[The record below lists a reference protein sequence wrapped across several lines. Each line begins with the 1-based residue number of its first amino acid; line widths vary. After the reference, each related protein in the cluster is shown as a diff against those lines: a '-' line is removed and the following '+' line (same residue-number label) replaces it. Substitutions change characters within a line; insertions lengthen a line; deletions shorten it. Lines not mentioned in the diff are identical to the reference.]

1 MKPTKILYVEDDPG
15 SQTLVS
21 RVLAAEGYR
30 VVLANN
36 GLEGIDVATRER
48 PDLILMDINIGD
60 LDGYEVTTK
69 LRSVEDLQHVPIIAL
84 TANVLKGDRER
95 ALIAGCDGY
104 ISKPIDVDEFPRQIE
119 AFLQGRRETVPSD
132 QQVDYLTRYS
142 QQLVEHL
149 ETKVIELKKANR
161 ELQRLEKM
169 KSDFIILSA
178 HELRTPLTTAYG
190 YARMLLTTE
199 ALKSETEAGGQVQ
212 FFAQKIFDAINR
224 LNEVVNDILNIA
236 LIQSNQMKLEIETV
250 SLEKVVNSALIELN
264 PLEKGR
270 DLVINIDPPLAN
282 LPPVEG
288 DENRLRQVFWN
299 LLSNAVKF
307 TPDGGSVTVDGRADE
322 THVYIQVRDSGIG
335 VPKEDQA
342 RIFDSFYVTRDT
354 AYHSSSKVAFSGGGM
369 GIGLSIVRGIVEAHH
384 GDVWVESS
392 GIPGEGANF
401 VVKLPRKQPNR
412 LQ

>member
-36 GLEGIDVATRER
+36 GLEGIDVATREQ

-60 LDGYEVTTK
+60 LDGYAVTTK
-69 LRSVEDLQHVPIIAL
+69 LRSIEELQHVPIIAL

-104 ISKPIDVDEFPRQIE
+104 ISKPIDVDEFPRQIA
-119 AFLQGRRETVPSD
+119 AFLQGHRETVPSD

-149 ETKVIELKKANR
+149 EAKVLELKKANR

-190 YARMLLTTE
+190 YARMLLTLE
-199 ALKSETEAGGQVQ
+199 ALKGDEEEGKQVQ
-212 FFAQKIFDAINR
+212 FFAQKIFNAINR

-236 LIQSNQMKLEIETV
+236 LIQS
-250 SLEKVVNSALIELN
+250 
-264 PLEKGR
+264 
-270 DLVINIDPPLAN
+270 
-282 LPPVEG
+282 
-288 DENRLRQVFWN
+288 
-299 LLSNAVKF
+299 
-307 TPDGGSVTVDGRADE
+307 
-322 THVYIQVRDSGIG
+322 
-335 VPKEDQA
+335 
-342 RIFDSFYVTRDT
+342 
-354 AYHSSSKVAFSGGGM
+354 
-369 GIGLSIVRGIVEAHH
+369 
-384 GDVWVESS
+384 
-392 GIPGEGANF
+392 
-401 VVKLPRKQPNR
+401 
-412 LQ
+412 